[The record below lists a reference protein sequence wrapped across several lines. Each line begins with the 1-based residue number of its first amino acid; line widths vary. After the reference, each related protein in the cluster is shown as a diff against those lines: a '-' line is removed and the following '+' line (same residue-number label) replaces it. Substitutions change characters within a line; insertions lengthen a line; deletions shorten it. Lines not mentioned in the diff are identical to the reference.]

1 LRKEEEDYLKATIL
15 HDIPILFGLSLPQ
28 EMQGENVSSVIY
40 TRPLARHVQCF
51 SPFVAGFKGVS
62 ESDQELSN
70 NHPGPGFKMSQCQ
83 ISFVLYHGRNE
94 MQAVVFM
101 DIIVVA
107 CAGVGDFTKRM
118 SHSFAPWSFSF
129 SLFFFHLFS

>member
-1 LRKEEEDYLKATIL
+1 LKATLL
-15 HDIPILFGLSLPQ
+15 HDIPILFDLSLPQ
-28 EMQGENVSSVIY
+28 EMQGENVSSAVY
-40 TRPLARHVQCF
+40 TRPLARHVRCF
-51 SPFVAGFKGVS
+51 SPFVAGFKECQNQTKSFPTTTQGQVS
-62 ESDQELSN
+62 RSANAKYLLFCN
-70 NHPGPGFKMSQCQ
+70 
-83 ISFVLYHGRNE
+83 HGRNE

-107 CAGVGDFTKRM
+107 CAGVGDFTKGM